1 MGLLIHKELA
11 HAVRLRIL
19 ARRNDSNRKRIF
31 KLVADSSQL
40 MSFILIPAFLTT
52 CTDPSHSF
60 RMTLYRLMQESWS
73 RPPEGARGARSAAED
88 TRLP

>member
-60 RMTLYRLMQESWS
+60 RMTINVSLITTLFH
-73 RPPEGARGARSAAED
+73 PIVILNGGKNA
-88 TRLP
+88 L